1 MFILSFLKK
10 FTTLEKFILLLVFAI
25 YCNNLFIDIM
35 QVDAAQYAG
44 ISAEMAQ
51 THSYLEV
58 KDLQQDYLDKPP
70 LLFWISSC
78 GISLFGTNNF
88 GYKIASF
95 LLLLFSLYALY
106 RFTRLYYSEK
116 VSKNAMLILA
126 TSQSYFL
133 MTNDVRTDAPLTS
146 CVIASIWLL
155 SEYFENRKRK
165 HLLLGSI
172 FIGLGMLSKG
182 PIALIAI
189 LFPIGI
195 NLIYHKK
202 WKDVFHWHWFLV
214 VFIVALLLFPMSY
227 GLYTQFDSHP
237 EKGKSGLYF
246 YYWLQSFGRITGE
259 SNWNNGTPWH
269 FFLGTSIWDY
279 FPWIFPLYFSL
290 FYTLKKLFSKEKCT
304 EITTLVGFVSVF
316 AMLSLSKYKL
326 PHYVFVT
333 FPFAAVITAVYLS
346 DLDSKKWKNW
356 FNTYY
361 ILGILFLVILMLYPF
376 FIFKE
381 FNFILILCILVQ
393 LFLLIQI
400 RKQPEE
406 SIGKL
411 VSCILVLNVFLSFVF
426 YQKLLSFQAD
436 SMASKWAFDTIKNE
450 KIYIYEKPSN
460 SFNFYSKNPF
470 NSVINQ
476 KELQNIKTPCWIY
489 IEDEKLENLKKL
501 KFKIVENKEFSSY
514 PITRLKLKFLLS
526 DTRAKELHKK
536 HLIKIS
542 N

>member
-1 MFILSFLKK
+1 MINSFLKK
-10 FTTLEKFILLLVFAI
+10 FTALEKVVLLLVLLI
-25 YCNNLFIDIM
+25 YFNNIFIDIM

-44 ISAEMAQ
+44 ISAEMSQ

-58 KDLQQDYLDKPP
+58 KELQQDYLDKPP
-70 LLFWISSC
+70 LLFWISSI
-78 GISLFGTNNF
+78 GISLFGENNF

-95 LLLLFSLYALY
+95 IFLLLSLYSLY
-106 RFTRLYYSEK
+106 RFTRLFYSEK

-133 MTNDVRTDAPLTS
+133 MTNDVRTDALLTS
-146 CVIASIWLL
+146 CVISSIWLL
-155 SEYFENRKRK
+155 SEYFENRKLK
-165 HLLLGSI
+165 YLILGSV

-189 LFPIGI
+189 LFPLGI
-195 NLIYHKK
+195 NLIYQKK
-202 WKDVFHWHWFLV
+202 WKDIFHWHWFLV
-214 VFIVALLLFPMSY
+214 LFIIALLLIPMSY

-246 YYWLQSFGRITGE
+246 FYWLQSFGRITGE
-259 SNWNNGTPWH
+259 NTWNNGAPWH
-269 FFLGTSIWDY
+269 FFLGSSIWDF

-290 FYTLKKLFSKEKCT
+290 FYFLKKLFLKVKFT
-304 EITTLVGFVSVF
+304 EITTLVGLVSVF
-316 AMLSLSKYKL
+316 TMLSLSKYKL

-333 FPFAAVITAVYLS
+333 FPFAAVITSVYLS
-346 DLDSKKWKNW
+346 DIDSKKWKNW

-361 ILGILFLVILMLYPF
+361 ILGILFFVIILSYPF
-376 FIFKE
+376 LFFIE
-381 FNFILILCILVQ
+381 FNFAVIVCILVQ
-393 LFLLIQI
+393 LSILILI
-400 RKQPEE
+400 KKQQEE

-411 VSCILVLNVFLSFVF
+411 FSCVIVLNLFLSFVF
-426 YQKLLSFQAD
+426 YPKLLTFQAD
-436 SMASKWAFDTIKNE
+436 SMAAKWAVDNIKNE
-450 KIYIYEKPSN
+450 KIHLYESPSN

-470 NSVINQ
+470 NSVISHE
-476 KELQNIKTPCWIY
+476 ELEKVVTPCWIY
-489 IEDEKLENLKKL
+489 IEEEKLDNLKKL
-501 KFKIVENKEFSSY
+501 KFKIIENKEFNFY

-526 DTRAKELHKK
+526 NSRPKELHKK

>member
-1 MFILSFLKK
+1 
-10 FTTLEKFILLLVFAI
+10 
-25 YCNNLFIDIM
+25 
-35 QVDAAQYAG
+35 
-44 ISAEMAQ
+44 
-51 THSYLEV
+51 
-58 KDLQQDYLDKPP
+58 
-70 LLFWISSC
+70 
-78 GISLFGTNNF
+78 
-88 GYKIASF
+88 
-95 LLLLFSLYALY
+95 
-106 RFTRLYYSEK
+106 
-116 VSKNAMLILA
+116 
-126 TSQSYFL
+126 
-133 MTNDVRTDAPLTS
+133 
-146 CVIASIWLL
+146 
-155 SEYFENRKRK
+155 
-165 HLLLGSI
+165 
-172 FIGLGMLSKG
+172 
-182 PIALIAI
+182 
-189 LFPIGI
+189 
-195 NLIYHKK
+195 
-202 WKDVFHWHWFLV
+202 
-214 VFIVALLLFPMSY
+214 
-227 GLYTQFDSHP
+227 
-237 EKGKSGLYF
+237 LYF

-381 FNFILILCILVQ
+381 FNFLLILCILVQ

-411 VSCILVLNVFLSFVF
+411 VSFILVLNVFLSFVF
-426 YQKLLSFQAD
+426 YPKLLSFQAD